1 MFTIQAVIKNF
12 CLLSADKGHFLY
24 VYLIKDYK
32 QVNLKQIRN
41 IAIIA
46 HVDHGKTT
54 LIDQLLQQSN
64 IFRQNQVVQEQF
76 LDSNDLERERGITIL
91 SKNISI
97 PFKDVKINLID
108 TPGHSDFGGE
118 VERVLKMADGV
129 LLLVDSFEG
138 PMPQT
143 RFVLEKAL
151 HLNLKPIIVINKIDR
166 ADNRPEEV
174 LDEIYD
180 LFIDLDANEDQLD
193 FPIIYASGR
202 DGWGIKELSDERKD
216 LTPLLDSII
225 ENIPQPVFDDGPLQL
240 QVTTLDYNDYVG
252 RIGIGRI
259 FRGTLKKGNPLSI
272 IKRNGEIKKASL
284 KQLFIFEGIERKEVE
299 EVSSGDIC
307 ALVGVE
313 DIDIGDTIADSENPE
328 PLPIIPI
335 DEPTISMNFTVNTSP
350 FYGKEGKYVTSRH
363 LYERLQKELQQNVAL
378 QVQDTGS
385 PDTFKVSGRGIL
397 HLSILIENM
406 RREGYELA
414 IGAPKV
420 IYKEIDGKKAEPI
433 EILVVDVPSE
443 SAGKVIELVGQKKG
457 EMVNM
462 EQKGSLTK
470 LEFHIPSRGLM
481 GLRNRVLNAT
491 GGEGIMHHRFYQYE
505 FFKGSITQRQAGVL
519 ISMHEG
525 QATAYAINSLQD
537 RGKFFIE
544 PGDVVYRGQI
554 VGEYNKDNDI
564 EVHVQRGKKLTNMR
578 AAGADKA
585 AKIAPSVKF
594 TLEECLEYIKDD
606 ELVEVTPK
614 SIRMRKLYL
623 DPNERKRFN
632 NRKL

>member
-1 MFTIQAVIKNF
+1 MKE
-12 CLLSADKGHFLY
+12 
-24 VYLIKDYK
+24 
-32 QVNLKQIRN
+32 IRN

-54 LIDQLLQQSN
+54 LIDQLLKQSN

-97 PFKDVKINLID
+97 PFKDAKINLID

-151 HLNLKPIIVINKIDR
+151 HLHLKPIVVINKIDR
-166 ADNRPEEV
+166 PDNRPEEV

-180 LFIDLDANEDQLD
+180 LFIDLDAEEHQLD
-193 FPIIYASGR
+193 FPVIYASGR
-202 DGWGIKELSDERKD
+202 SGWGVKNLSDERKD
-216 LTPLLDSII
+216 LVPLLDSII
-225 ENIPQPVFDDGPLQL
+225 ENIPQPVFEDGTVQM

-259 FRGTLKKGNPLSI
+259 FRGTLKKNDPLSI
-272 IKRNGEIKKASL
+272 IKRNGSINKIAL
-284 KQLFIFEGIERKEVE
+284 KQLFVFEGIERIETEKVLA
-299 EVSSGDIC
+299 GDIC
-307 ALVGVE
+307 AIVGVE

-328 PLPIIPI
+328 PLPIIAI

-363 LYERLQKELQQNVAL
+363 LHDRLQKELQQNVAL
-378 QVQDTGS
+378 QVHETGS

-443 SAGKVIELVGQKKG
+443 SSGKVIELVGQKKG
-457 EMVNM
+457 ELVKM

-481 GLRNRVLNAT
+481 GLRNKVLTVTA
-491 GGEGIMHHRFYQYE
+491 GEGIMHHRFYQYE
-505 FFKGSITQRQAGVL
+505 YFKGSITQRQSGVL

-525 QATAYAINSLQD
+525 QATAYAIDSLQD

-544 PGDVVYRGQI
+544 PGDIVYQGQI

-564 EVHVQRGKKLTNMR
+564 EVHVNRGKKLTNMR
-578 AAGADKA
+578 ASGADKA
-585 AKIAPSVKF
+585 AKIAPAIKF

-614 SIRMRKLYL
+614 SIRMRKLFL

-632 NRKL
+632 NKKAAI

>member
-1 MFTIQAVIKNF
+1 
-12 CLLSADKGHFLY
+12 
-24 VYLIKDYK
+24 
-32 QVNLKQIRN
+32 LKEIRN

-54 LIDQLLQQSN
+54 LIDQLLKQSN

-76 LDSNDLERERGITIL
+76 LDSSDLERERGITIL

-151 HLNLKPIIVINKIDR
+151 HLHLKPIVVINKIDR
-166 ADNRPEEV
+166 PDNRPEEV

-180 LFIDLDANEDQLD
+180 LFIDLDAKEHQLD
-193 FPIIYASGR
+193 FPVIYASGR
-202 DGWGIKELSDERKD
+202 SGWGVKDLSDERKD
-216 LTPLLDSII
+216 LVPLLDSII
-225 ENIPQPVFDDGPLQL
+225 ENIPQPVFEDGTVQM

-259 FRGTLKKGNPLSI
+259 FRGTLVKNDPLSI
-272 IKRNGEIKKASL
+272 IKRNGSIHKVSL
-284 KQLFIFEGIERKEVE
+284 KQLFVFEGIERVE
-299 EVSSGDIC
+299 TEKVLAGDIC
-307 ALVGVE
+307 AIIGVE
-313 DIDIGDTIADSENPE
+313 EIDIGDTIADSENPE
-328 PLPIIPI
+328 PLPIIAI

-363 LYERLQKELQQNVAL
+363 LHDRLQKELQQNVAL
-378 QVQDTGS
+378 QVHETGS
-385 PDTFKVSGRGIL
+385 PDTLKVSGRGIL

-433 EILVVDVPSE
+433 EILVVDVPAE
-443 SAGKVIELVGQKKG
+443 SSGKVIELVGQKKG
-457 EMVNM
+457 ELVKM

-481 GLRNRVLNAT
+481 GLRNKVLTVTA
-491 GGEGIMHHRFYQYE
+491 GEGIMHHRFYQYE
-505 FFKGSITQRQAGVL
+505 FFKGSIMQRQSGVL

-525 QATAYAINSLQD
+525 QATAYAIDSLQD

-544 PGDVVYRGQI
+544 PGDIVYQGQV

-564 EVHVQRGKKLTNMR
+564 EVHVNRGKKLTNMR
-578 AAGADKA
+578 ASGSDKA
-585 AKIAPSVKF
+585 AKIAPAIKF

-632 NRKL
+632 NKKGL

>member
-1 MFTIQAVIKNF
+1 
-12 CLLSADKGHFLY
+12 L
-24 VYLIKDYK
+24 K
-32 QVNLKQIRN
+32 QVRN

-54 LIDQLLQQSN
+54 LIDQLLQQSH

-118 VERVLKMADGV
+118 VERVLKMADAV
-129 LLLVDSFEG
+129 LLLVDAFEG

-151 HLNLKPIIVINKIDR
+151 HLHLKPIIVINKIDR
-166 ADNRPEEV
+166 PDNRPEEV

-180 LFIDLDANEDQLD
+180 LFIDLGAHEDQLD
-193 FPIIYASGR
+193 FPVIYASGR
-202 DGWGIKELSDERKD
+202 SGWALKKLSDERKD
-216 LTPLLDSII
+216 LVPLLDSII
-225 ENIPQPVFDDGPLQL
+225 ENIPQPKFEDGSVQM
-240 QVTTLDYNDYVG
+240 QITTLDYNDYVG

-259 FRGTLKKGNPLSI
+259 FRGILRKGDPLSI
-272 IKRNGEIKKASL
+272 IKRNGTIHKVAI
-284 KQLFIFEGIERKEVE
+284 KQLFLFEGIERKETD
-299 EVSSGDIC
+299 EVLTGDIC
-307 ALVGVE
+307 AIVGIE

-328 PLPIIPI
+328 PLPIIAI

-363 LYERLQKELQQNVAL
+363 LYDRLHKELQQNVAL
-378 QVQDTGS
+378 QVQETGS
-385 PDTFKVSGRGIL
+385 PDTLKVSGRGIL

-433 EILVVDVPSE
+433 EILVVDVPAE
-443 SAGKVIELVGQKKG
+443 SSGKVIELVGQKKG
-457 EMVNM
+457 ELVKM
-462 EQKGSLTK
+462 EQKGSLSK

-481 GLRNRVLNAT
+481 GLRNKVLTMTA
-491 GGEGIMHHRFYQYE
+491 GEGIIHHRFYQYE
-505 FFKGSITQRQAGVL
+505 FFKGSITQRISGVL

-525 QATAYAINSLQD
+525 QTTAYALNSLQD

-544 PGDVVYRGQI
+544 PGDIVYQGQI
-554 VGEYNKDNDI
+554 VGEYNKENDI
-564 EVHVQRGKKLTNMR
+564 EVHVNRGKKLTNMR
-578 AAGADKA
+578 ASGSDKA

-614 SIRMRKLYL
+614 SIRMRKVYL

-632 NRKL
+632 NKNSI

>member
-1 MFTIQAVIKNF
+1 MKEV
-12 CLLSADKGHFLY
+12 
-24 VYLIKDYK
+24 
-32 QVNLKQIRN
+32 RN

-54 LIDQLLQQSN
+54 LIDQLLKQSN
-64 IFRQNQVVQEQF
+64 IFRQNQVVQDQF
-76 LDSNDLERERGITIL
+76 LDSNDLERERGITIT

-97 PFKDVKINLID
+97 PYKDIKINLID

-118 VERVLKMADGV
+118 VERVLKLADGV

-151 HLNLKPIIVINKIDR
+151 HLHLKPIIVINKIDR
-166 ADNRPEEV
+166 PDNRPAEV

-180 LFIDLDANEDQLD
+180 LFIDLDADEEQLD
-193 FPIIYASGR
+193 FPVAYASGKN
-202 DGWGIKELSDERKD
+202 GWAVTDLKDERKD
-216 LTPLLDSII
+216 LTPLLDLIV
-225 ENIPQPVFDDGPLQL
+225 ENIPKPILKEGLSQM

-252 RIGIGRI
+252 RIGIGRV
-259 FRGTLKKGNPLSI
+259 FRGTLSKKTPLSI
-272 IKRNGEIKKASL
+272 IKRDGSVNNITI
-284 KQLFIFEGIERKEVE
+284 KQLFVFEGLERVEVE
-299 EVSSGDIC
+299 EVKTGDIC
-307 ALVGVE
+307 AIVGAE

-328 PLPIIPI
+328 PMPIIAI

-363 LYERLQKELQQNVAL
+363 LHDRLQKELQQNVAL
-378 QVQDTGS
+378 KVEDTGS

-397 HLSILIENM
+397 HLSILIETM

-433 EILVVDVPSE
+433 ETLVVDVPSE
-443 SAGKVIELVGQKKG
+443 LAGKVIEIVGKKKG
-457 EMVNM
+457 EMVKM

-481 GLRNRVLNAT
+481 GLRNRILTAT
-491 GGEGIMHHRFYQYE
+491 AGEGIMHHRFYQYE

-519 ISMHEG
+519 ISMHTG
-525 QATAYAINSLQD
+525 PATAYALDSLQD

-544 PGDVVYRGQI
+544 PGDVVYQGQI

-578 AAGADKA
+578 AAGSDKA
-585 AKIAPSVKF
+585 AKIAPAIKF
-594 TLEECLEYIKDD
+594 TLEETLEYIKDD

-623 DPNERKRFN
+623 DPTERRRN
-632 NRKL
+632 NKKLVS

>member
-1 MFTIQAVIKNF
+1 
-12 CLLSADKGHFLY
+12 
-24 VYLIKDYK
+24 
-32 QVNLKQIRN
+32 LKQIRN

-54 LIDQLLQQSN
+54 LVDELLKQN
-64 IFRQNQVVQEQF
+64 NVFRKNQVVQERF

-97 PFKDVKINLID
+97 PYKDVKINIID

-151 HLNLKPIIVINKIDR
+151 HLHLKPIVVINKIDR
-166 ADNRPEEV
+166 PDNRPAEV

-180 LFIDLDANEDQLD
+180 LFIDLNADDAQLD
-193 FPIIYASGR
+193 FPVIYASGR
-202 DGWGIKELSDERKD
+202 DGWAVTELDDERIN
-216 LTPLLDSII
+216 LVPLLETIVNS
-225 ENIPQPVFDDGPLQL
+225 IPQPEVKEGSTQML
-240 QVTTLDYNDYVG
+240 VTTLDYSDYVG
-252 RIGIGRI
+252 RIGIGRV
-259 FRGTLKKGNPLSI
+259 FRGTLKKGNSFSI
-272 IKRNGEIKKASL
+272 IKRDGSIHNISI
-284 KQLFIFEGIERKEVE
+284 KQLSTFEGIEREDVE
-299 EVSSGDIC
+299 EVTTGDIC
-307 ALVGVE
+307 ALVGID
-313 DIDIGDTIADSENPE
+313 DIDIGDTIADSDNPE
-328 PLPIIPI
+328 PLPIIAI

-350 FYGKEGKYVTSRH
+350 FYGKDGKYVTSRH
-363 LYERLQKELQQNVAL
+363 LRDRLYKELEHNVAL
-378 QVQDTGS
+378 QVQETGS
-385 PDTFKVSGRGIL
+385 PDTYKVSGRGIL

-414 IGAPKV
+414 VGPPKV

-433 EILVVDVPSE
+433 EILTVDVPSE
-443 SAGKVIELVGQKKG
+443 SSGKVIELVGQKRG
-457 EMVNM
+457 EMIKM
-462 EQKGSLTK
+462 EKKGSLTA

-481 GLRNRVLNAT
+481 GLRNRVLNVT
-491 GGEGIMHHRFYQYE
+491 SGEGIMHHRFYQYE
-505 FFKGSITQRQAGVL
+505 FFKGSIVQRQSGVL
-519 ISMHEG
+519 ISMHDG
-525 QATAYAINSLQD
+525 PSTAYAINSLQD

-554 VGEYNKDNDI
+554 LGEYNKDNDI

-578 AAGADKA
+578 ASGSDKA
-585 AKIAPSVKF
+585 AKIAPATKF
-594 TLEECLEYIKDD
+594 TLEESLEYIKDD

-632 NRKL
+632 QKKV

>member
-1 MFTIQAVIKNF
+1 MKEV
-12 CLLSADKGHFLY
+12 
-24 VYLIKDYK
+24 
-32 QVNLKQIRN
+32 RN

-54 LIDQLLQQSN
+54 LIDQLLKQSN

-76 LDSNDLERERGITIL
+76 LDSNDLERERGITIT

-97 PFKDVKINLID
+97 PYKDIKINLID

-118 VERVLKMADGV
+118 VERVLKLADGV

-151 HLNLKPIIVINKIDR
+151 HLHLKPIIVINKIDR
-166 ADNRPEEV
+166 PDNRPAEV

-180 LFIDLDANEDQLD
+180 LFIDLDADEEQLD
-193 FPIIYASGR
+193 FPVAYASGKN
-202 DGWGIKELSDERKD
+202 GWAVTDLKDERKD
-216 LTPLLDSII
+216 LTPLLELIV
-225 ENIPQPVFDDGPLQL
+225 ENIPKPILKEGPSQM

-252 RIGIGRI
+252 RIGIGRV
-259 FRGTLKKGNPLSI
+259 FRGTLSKDKPLSI
-272 IKRNGEIKKASL
+272 IKRNGSVNNITI
-284 KQLFIFEGIERKEVE
+284 KQLFVFEGLERVEVE
-299 EVSSGDIC
+299 KVETGDIC
-307 ALVGVE
+307 AIVGAE

-328 PLPIIPI
+328 PMPIIAI

-350 FYGKEGKYVTSRH
+350 FYGQEGKYVTSRH
-363 LYERLQKELQQNVAL
+363 LHDRLQKELQQNVAL
-378 QVQDTGS
+378 KVEDTGS

-397 HLSILIENM
+397 HLSILIETM

-433 EILVVDVPSE
+433 ETLVVDVPSGL
-443 SAGKVIELVGQKKG
+443 AGKVIEIVGKKKG
-457 EMVNM
+457 EMVKM

-481 GLRNRVLNAT
+481 GLRNRILTAT
-491 GGEGIMHHRFYQYE
+491 AGEGIMHHRFYQYE

-519 ISMHEG
+519 ISMHTG
-525 QATAYAINSLQD
+525 PVTAYALDSLQD

-544 PGDVVYRGQI
+544 PGDVVYQGQI

-578 AAGADKA
+578 AAGSDKA
-585 AKIAPSVKF
+585 AKIAPAIKF
-594 TLEECLEYIKDD
+594 TLEETLEYIKDD

-623 DPNERKRFN
+623 DPTERRRN
-632 NRKL
+632 NKKLVS

>member
-1 MFTIQAVIKNF
+1 MKEV
-12 CLLSADKGHFLY
+12 
-24 VYLIKDYK
+24 
-32 QVNLKQIRN
+32 RN

-54 LIDQLLQQSN
+54 LIDQLLKQSN
-64 IFRQNQVVQEQF
+64 IFRENQIVQNQF
-76 LDSNDLERERGITIL
+76 LDSNDLERERGITIT

-97 PFKDVKINLID
+97 PYKDIKINLID

-118 VERVLKMADGV
+118 VERVLKLADGV

-151 HLNLKPIIVINKIDR
+151 HLHLKPIIVINKIDR
-166 ADNRPEEV
+166 PDNRPEEV

-180 LFIDLDANEDQLD
+180 LFIDLDADEDQLD
-193 FPIIYASGR
+193 FPVAYASGKN
-202 DGWGIKELSDERKD
+202 GWAVTNLDDERKD
-216 LTPLLDSII
+216 LIPLLDLIV
-225 ENIPQPVFDDGPLQL
+225 ENIPQPIFKEGSSQM

-252 RIGIGRI
+252 RIGIGRV
-259 FRGTLKKGNPLSI
+259 FRGILSKKTPLSI
-272 IKRNGEIKKASL
+272 IKRDGSVNSITL
-284 KQLFIFEGIERKEVE
+284 KQLFVFEGLERIEVDEVKT
-299 EVSSGDIC
+299 GDIC
-307 ALVGVE
+307 AIVGAE

-328 PLPIIPI
+328 PMPIIAI

-350 FYGKEGKYVTSRH
+350 FYGQEGKYVTSRH
-363 LYERLQKELQQNVAL
+363 LHDRLQKELQQNVAL
-378 QVQDTGS
+378 KVEDTGS

-397 HLSILIENM
+397 HLSILIETM

-433 EILVVDVPSE
+433 ETLVVDVPSE
-443 SAGKVIELVGQKKG
+443 LSGKVIEIVGRKKG
-457 EMVNM
+457 EMVKM

-481 GLRNRVLNAT
+481 GLRNRLLTAT
-491 GGEGIMHHRFYQYE
+491 AGEGIMHHRFYQYE
-505 FFKGSITQRQAGVL
+505 FFKGSISQRQAGTL
-519 ISMHEG
+519 ISMHTG
-525 QATAYAINSLQD
+525 PATAYALDSLQD
-537 RGKFFIE
+537 RGKFFID
-544 PGDVVYRGQI
+544 PGDVVYQGQI

-578 AAGADKA
+578 ASGSDKA
-585 AKIAPSVKF
+585 SKIAPAIKF
-594 TLEECLEYIKDD
+594 TLEETLEYIKDD

-623 DPNERKRFN
+623 DPTERRRQNK
-632 NRKL
+632 KVVS